1 MANIFKVNNIYHY
14 QCIIKYQKDDKLYEI
29 LKFIDEKYKTDNK
42 VSVEID
48 VDPSRMWEYENREN

>member
-42 VSVEID
+42 VNVEVD
-48 VDPSRMWEYENREN
+48 VDPSRM